1 MNLTNQP
8 FDQAEAEEM
17 NKIKEKQRANSTK
30 REKSEL
36 THRFFCEN
44 RVFHSFKKLNA

>member
-17 NKIKEKQRANSTK
+17 NKIKEKQRATAQSERKASLHTDFSAKIGCSTASK
-30 REKSEL
+30 
-36 THRFFCEN
+36 N
-44 RVFHSFKKLNA
+44 